1 MTLLSS
7 SGQDN
12 RLSSGRRGFN
22 SLRAELGQALAVQS
36 LAVRDAISRGMPID
50 EAQFRA
56 AAFDYFDAQD
66 AAGANPDSYFNWI
79 GVLALP
85 RASSDMAADRAGG
98 LMDRAS
104 TRIAGPRRHYG
115 PS

>member
-1 MTLLSS
+1 MDDDATRQAFL
-7 SGQDN
+7 D
-12 RLSSGRRGFN
+12 

-50 EAQFRA
+50 EAHFRA
-56 AAFDYFDAQD
+56 AACDYFDAQD

-104 TRIAGPRRHYG
+104 TRIAEPRRHYG